1 MFLADVRRLVA
12 MDLQASV
19 KGQPGIKPLMA
30 LGGGIM
36 MRCAAAF
43 HQAISLIV
51 SIDIGVSLDLHHDEV
66 RSGT

>member
-1 MFLADVRRLVA
+1 MHWLPAAALCVSADVRRLVA

-36 MRCAAAF
+36 MR
-43 HQAISLIV
+43 
-51 SIDIGVSLDLHHDEV
+51 
-66 RSGT
+66 